1 MDMNGKSLPP
11 EKKRMLLFMM
21 LVQQHEEIAKIN
33 LGEIPNPAHNRIEE
47 DLKAARYAIDTLEM
61 LLDYSA
67 GNLSS
72 DELEFLEGTWSRLNA
87 SLNEKSK
94 TQ

>member
-21 LVQQHEEIAKIN
+21 LVQQHEEIAKMN
-33 LGEIPNPAHNRIEE
+33 LGEIPNPAHNRHEE
-47 DLKAARYAIDTLEM
+47 DLKTARYAIDTLEM
-61 LLDYSA
+61 LLHYTT

-72 DELEFLEGTWSRLNA
+72 DEHGFLEGTWSRLNK

-94 TQ
+94 PQ